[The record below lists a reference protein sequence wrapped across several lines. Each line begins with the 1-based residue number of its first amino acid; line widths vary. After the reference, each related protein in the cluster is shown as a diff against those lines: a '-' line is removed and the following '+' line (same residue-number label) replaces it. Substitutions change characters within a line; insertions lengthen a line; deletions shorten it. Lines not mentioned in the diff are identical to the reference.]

1 MEALLL
7 PGAAV
12 YDGRYAN
19 NGWLNELPDPVTK
32 ATWGNPLLLSIQDA
46 RRLGLK
52 EQDVV
57 SISAGAASIEVPVL
71 VQPGQA
77 PGVVGLALGYGRET
91 GAVAT
96 HIGVNAY
103 RLIDAA
109 SDAPLLRNDVVI
121 RRTRGTRAIPKTQK
135 HYRLEGR
142 ENAQAWTM
150 EEYERKTE
158 HVVLKHASLI
168 PDLQFPG
175 HKWEM
180 AVDLSACVGCSACVV
195 ACQSENNIAVV
206 GPERIA
212 ESREMHWIRI
222 DRYYEG
228 DPEAPSVIHQ
238 PVLCQHCDNAPCEI
252 VCPVNATTHSA
263 DGLNQMAYNRCVGT
277 RYCSNNCP
285 FKVRHFN
292 FFEYTA
298 FKKAPENL
306 VYNPDVSVRPR
317 GVMEKCTFCIQ
328 RIQDARQRAK
338 VEERRLAD
346 GDITPACVKAC
357 PADAIVFGDANSPD
371 SRVAQLKRSDRGYRM
386 LEELGIKP
394 SITYLAD
401 ISNPVRRKSK
411 A

>member
-1 MEALLL
+1 
-7 PGAAV
+7 
-12 YDGRYAN
+12 
-19 NGWLNELPDPVTK
+19 
-32 ATWGNPLLLSIQDA
+32 
-46 RRLGLK
+46 
-52 EQDVV
+52 
-57 SISAGAASIEVPVL
+57 
-71 VQPGQA
+71 
-77 PGVVGLALGYGRET
+77 
-91 GAVAT
+91 
-96 HIGVNAY
+96 
-103 RLIDAA
+103 
-109 SDAPLLRNDVVI
+109 
-121 RRTRGTRAIPKTQK
+121 
-135 HYRLEGR
+135 
-142 ENAQAWTM
+142 
-150 EEYERKTE
+150 
-158 HVVLKHASLI
+158 
-168 PDLQFPG
+168 
-175 HKWEM
+175 
-180 AVDLSACVGCSACVV
+180 
-195 ACQSENNIAVV
+195 
-206 GPERIA
+206 
-212 ESREMHWIRI
+212 
-222 DRYYEG
+222 
-228 DPEAPSVIHQ
+228 
-238 PVLCQHCDNAPCEI
+238 
-252 VCPVNATTHSA
+252 
-263 DGLNQMAYNRCVGT
+263 MAYNRCVGT